1 MQTALIVVLSLLNV
15 GVVGL
20 GIYLASYLKKKA
32 QNLATREEFKDL
44 QKQTAEL
51 TRTTKEIEATI
62 SGELWN
68 QQKRWELKREVF
80 FQVMKR
86 ISAVFDAL
94 KDLDNVLQTELRNP
108 SVVTETWKEISVSEN
123 AKWFRAMAA
132 LHESQLFVGVTCG
145 KDVVGVLDKYVIL
158 TTGVSGRIHK
168 KDGQIF
174 KSSADQLFDLHEA
187 MRAAFRKELGITH

>member
-1 MQTALIVVLSLLNV
+1 MQTALIVVLSLLNA

-20 GIYLASYLKKKA
+20 GIYLGSYLKKKA

-80 FQVMKR
+80 FQVVQR

-94 KDLDNVLQTELRNP
+94 KGLDNVLQTELKNP
-108 SVVTETWKEISVSEN
+108 SVVTETWKQMSVSEN
-123 AKWFRAMAA
+123 EKWFKAMAA
-132 LHESQLFVGVTCG
+132 FHEAQLFVGVTFG
-145 KDVVGVLDKYVIL
+145 KDVVEVLDKYAFL
-158 TTGVSGRIHK
+158 TTGVAGLIHK

-174 KSSADQLFDLHEA
+174 KSSAAQLFDLHEA